1 MTILA
6 VIAILTHMIYPQQNR
21 VYAQTTTASV
31 SIVPG
36 SSSLSISKPYDPS
49 PLTVKVGTSVTWT
62 NKDSTIHTVTSGL
75 PEEGDV
81 GTLFDSSLIS
91 PGMTFVHVF
100 DKTGMVCARISWLR
114 PILLKGMSPD
124 CIASIY
130 AVLDTSSS
138 YSIYMCRHIASI
150 YAILTNL
157 SCIQTVY
164 NNVLRLQF
172 CLQTVLQI
180 VFVWKSFHNCQKI
193 PRKMPYN
200 RPEKCSWKVV
210 E

>member
-1 MTILA
+1 LVLITILA

-36 SSSLSISKPYDPS
+36 SSSPSISKPYDPS

-62 NKDSTIHTVTSGL
+62 NKDSSIHTVTSGL

-100 DKTGMVCARISWLR
+100 DKTGT
-114 PILLKGMSPD
+114 
-124 CIASIY
+124 
-130 AVLDTSSS
+130 LD
-138 YSIYMCRHIASI
+138 YSCTLHPFMHG
-150 YAILTNL
+150 
-157 SCIQTVY
+157 
-164 NNVLRLQF
+164 
-172 CLQTVLQI
+172 QI
-180 VFVWKSFHNCQKI
+180 IVK
-193 PRKMPYN
+193 
-200 RPEKCSWKVV
+200 
-210 E
+210 

>member
-1 MTILA
+1 LVLITILA

-36 SSSLSISKPYDPS
+36 SSSPSISKPYDPS

-62 NKDSTIHTVTSGL
+62 NKDSSIHTVTSGL

-100 DKTGMVCARISWLR
+100 DKRGT
-114 PILLKGMSPD
+114 
-124 CIASIY
+124 
-130 AVLDTSSS
+130 LD
-138 YSIYMCRHIASI
+138 YSCTLHPFMHG
-150 YAILTNL
+150 
-157 SCIQTVY
+157 
-164 NNVLRLQF
+164 
-172 CLQTVLQI
+172 QI
-180 VFVWKSFHNCQKI
+180 IVK
-193 PRKMPYN
+193 
-200 RPEKCSWKVV
+200 
-210 E
+210 